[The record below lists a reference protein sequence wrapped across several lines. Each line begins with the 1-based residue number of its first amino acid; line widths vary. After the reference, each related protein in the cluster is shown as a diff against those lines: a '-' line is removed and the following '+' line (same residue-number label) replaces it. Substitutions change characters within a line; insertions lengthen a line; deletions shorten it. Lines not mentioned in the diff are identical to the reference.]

1 MEGKKPKKLIVSKH
15 KLCARHWVGCFACFE
30 RLEGRTLTKMEG
42 GREGR
47 MKKERIHHSFSD
59 LPQGHDPAQKIHIRF
74 EQVLLCGE
82 CGMLDA

>member
-1 MEGKKPKKLIVSKH
+1 
-15 KLCARHWVGCFACFE
+15 
-30 RLEGRTLTKMEG
+30 
-42 GREGR
+42 